1 MNIGDRLLSLLRERH
16 MTQKALSSAAHLT
29 PSYVNQICLG
39 KKIPTLETLVLI
51 CNILEIT
58 LGEFFAV
65 GPAQLSDEEL
75 QLLESYRQLTKR
87 EQKGVL
93 SMLRVLSDNLSDA
106 PGKK

>member
-1 MNIGDRLLSLLRERH
+1 MNIGDRLLFLLKEHH
-16 MTQKALSSAAHLT
+16 MTQKALSSSAHLT

-39 KKIPTLETLVLI
+39 KKIPTLETLALI
-51 CNILEIT
+51 CNALDIS
-58 LGEFFAV
+58 LGDFFSV

-75 QLLESYRQLTKR
+75 QLLESYRLLTKR

-93 SMLRVLSDNLSDA
+93 SMLRVLSDIPPDS